1 MVPRL
6 IEREGPTGLIVTT
19 TQVALHPENETRL
32 LSVPA
37 NDTPEQTAAILRML
51 ACEDSGDDCIDLDEW
66 RQLQAWLA
74 AQPAAVTI
82 PFAVELAGLVPPVA
96 VRLRR
101 DFSTVLNL
109 VRAHAI
115 LHQQTRERDA
125 SGRIVA
131 TLTDYGVVRE
141 LIGDLVADEIG
152 AGVPETIVET
162 VGAVRELQARHEGG
176 VTYLQLGSRLG
187 LDKSAAMRRAKVAMS
202 RGYLRN
208 LETRRGQPAKLIGAE
223 PLPADVIILPTRRDA
238 DRLHGCTRAE
248 GRDTL
253 TPSRRLHATVQAPV
267 ARSQKAYGHADY
279 EGDLAGDNRS
289 PSLLSAAAQPC
300 NRAPLTHMEAPGEG
314 GRVNTPPHVVD
325 RPDPRH

>member
-19 TQVALHPENETRL
+19 TQVALHPQNETRL

-51 ACEDSGDDCIDLDEW
+51 ACEESGDDCIDLDEW
-66 RQLQAWLA
+66 RQLHAWLA

-82 PFAVELAGLVPPVA
+82 PFAVDLADLVPPVA

-115 LHQQTRERDA
+115 LHQQTRQRDA

-162 VGAVRELQARHEGG
+162 VGAASGSRHEGG
-176 VTYLQLGSRLG
+176 VTYWVLRLPARPG
-187 LDKSAAMRRAKVAMS
+187 QVRGHAPRQGRDEPRLPAQPRDAPRPAGEAHRRRAPA
-202 RGYLRN
+202 G
-208 LETRRGQPAKLIGAE
+208 RRHH
-223 PLPADVIILPTRRDA
+223 PADGRDT

-253 TPSRRLHATVQAPV
+253 TPSRRLQPPPQAPV
-267 ARSQKAYGHADY
+267 ARSQKLMVMRITRVILVATTARP
-279 EGDLAGDNRS
+279 LSSPQPRNRATARRS
-289 PSLLSAAAQPC
+289 PTWRLQAKEAA
-300 NRAPLTHMEAPGEG
+300 
-314 GRVNTPPHVVD
+314 
-325 RPDPRH
+325 

>member
-1 MVPRL
+1 MRPPAWKATSPRYLLRSLLSEGCIRYETVEQLKGKGMVPRL

-51 ACEDSGDDCIDLDEW
+51 ACEESGDDCIDLDEW
-66 RQLQAWLA
+66 RQLHAWLA

-82 PFAVELAGLVPPVA
+82 PFAVELADLVPPVA

-115 LHQQTRERDA
+115 LHQQTRQRDA

-187 LDKSAAMRRAKVAMS
+187 LDKSAAMRRAKVATS

-223 PLPADVIILPTRRDA
+223 PLPADVIILPTVET
-238 DRLHGCTRAE
+238 LTGCT
-248 GRDTL
+248 
-253 TPSRRLHATVQAPV
+253 V
-267 ARSQKAYGHADY
+267 AR
-279 EGDLAGDNRS
+279 
-289 PSLLSAAAQPC
+289 AQ
-300 NRAPLTHMEAPGEG
+300 RGE
-314 GRVNTPPHVVD
+314 TP
-325 RPDPRH
+325 